1 VGGLVTFDHRHYAAR
16 ANRKQAWAM
25 TLITTTSPTSDAQ
38 PIAEASS
45 VFSAFVLGRLRCAH
59 IRMRLALNVIDVAG
73 VALKAGW
80 VDGEDAL
87 AMLDEAGLLPLIE
100 ASS

>member
-1 VGGLVTFDHRHYAAR
+1 VTIDHRHYAAR
-16 ANRKQAWAM
+16 ANRKQARAM
-25 TLITTTSPTSDAQ
+25 TLITTTSRTSDAQ

-59 IRMRLALNVIDVAG
+59 IRMRLALNAIDVTG
-73 VALKAGW
+73 IALKSGLI
-80 VDGEDAL
+80 DGETAL
-87 AMLDEAGLLPLIE
+87 AILSEGRLLHLVE